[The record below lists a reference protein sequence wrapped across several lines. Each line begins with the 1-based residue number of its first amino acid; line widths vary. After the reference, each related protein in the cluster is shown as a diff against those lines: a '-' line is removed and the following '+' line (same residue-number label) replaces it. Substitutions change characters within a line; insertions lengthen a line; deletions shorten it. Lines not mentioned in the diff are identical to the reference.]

1 MSPKVR
7 RAIGITVRVALVLA
21 IVIFVLVKY
30 DELRNIDVA
39 AVAEKA
45 GNSVFAAVAVIGI
58 YILKAI
64 VFVIPASVF
73 YVAVGMAFRLLP
85 AILVNALG
93 IFAELN
99 VTYFIGRFLGG
110 EAVEKKLKASKY
122 GDKILMLRDK
132 KTPYL
137 FLVRL
142 LPVFPI
148 DFVSLFFGASN
159 MGYGR
164 YLLISFFG
172 IMPRVI
178 LFTALGEIAYNII
191 PYELMIYI
199 AIGAVLAA
207 AIVATVKYIRKTSF
221 SE

>member
-1 MSPKVR
+1 MSAKLK
-7 RAIGITVRVALVLA
+7 RAVGITVRVGLVLA
-21 IVIFVLVKY
+21 IIIFVIIKY

-39 AVAEKA
+39 AVAAKA
-45 GNSVFAAVAVIGI
+45 GSSIGAAAAVIGI
-58 YILKAI
+58 FVLKAV

-73 YVAVGMAFRLLP
+73 YVAVGMAFP
-85 AILVNALG
+85 VITAIAVNAAG
-93 IFAELN
+93 IFAELT
-99 VTYFIGRFLGG
+99 VTYLIGRFLGG
-110 EAVEKKLKASKY
+110 EAVEKKLKTSKY

-164 YLLISFFG
+164 YMLISFFG

-178 LFTALGEIAYNII
+178 LFTALGEIAYKII
-191 PYELMIYI
+191 PYELMIFI

-207 AIVATVKYIRKTSF
+207 AIIATVKYIRKTSF

>member
-21 IVIFVLVKY
+21 IVIFVIVKY

-45 GNSVFAAVAVIGI
+45 GNSVFAAAAVIGI
-58 YILKAI
+58 YILKAV

-132 KTPYL
+132 KNTVP
-137 FLVRL
+137 FSGTAASGFPDRFCKS
-142 LPVFPI
+142 VFRRI
-148 DFVSLFFGASN
+148 GNEISSFYCRFFFRNNAPCS
-159 MGYGR
+159 
-164 YLLISFFG
+164 
-172 IMPRVI
+172 
-178 LFTALGEIAYNII
+178 YNNR
-191 PYELMIYI
+191 
-199 AIGAVLAA
+199 
-207 AIVATVKYIRKTSF
+207 TR
-221 SE
+221 